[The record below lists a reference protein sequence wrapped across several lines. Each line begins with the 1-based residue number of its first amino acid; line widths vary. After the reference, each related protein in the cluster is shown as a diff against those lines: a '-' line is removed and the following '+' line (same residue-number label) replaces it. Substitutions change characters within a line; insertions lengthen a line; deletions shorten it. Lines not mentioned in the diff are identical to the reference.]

1 MPKIFTSNTLKDYL
15 FLISGSLIIALS
27 VVLFFIPNNFTTGG
41 TPGIAILLHHLTG
54 LSIST
59 LVIVINAPLLIWGT
73 KYIGKAFAIKT
84 IITLLCMSIFI
95 KLFGTTFVGI
105 AATHNI
111 LLAAI
116 FGGIFIGIGV
126 GLIIKGNSSAGGS
139 TIIAI
144 VAKKKSNIK
153 PANVILMID
162 MVIIIC
168 SIYIFKDI
176 EKALWSIISIY
187 ATSKAIDVI
196 LTGTLTT
203 KIIHITTDKA
213 AQLSE
218 AIFDNLEEKGTI
230 LTGSGLKNNNEK
242 TVIFLVM
249 DIKKIPRLKEIIQQ
263 TDDQAFLL
271 VMEASE
277 ILGRGH

>member
-1 MPKIFTSNTLKDYL
+1 MPKIFTSSALKDYI
-15 FLISGSLIIALS
+15 FLIAGSLIIALS

-41 TPGIAILLHHLTG
+41 TPGMAILLHHLTG

-73 KYIGKAFAIKT
+73 KYIGKTFAVKT
-84 IITLLCMSIFI
+84 IITLLCMSISI
-95 KLFGTTFVGI
+95 KLFGHAFVGV
-105 AATHNI
+105 AATQNI

-144 VAKKKSNIK
+144 IAKKKSNIK
-153 PANVILMID
+153 PANVILIID

-168 SIYIFKDI
+168 SIYIFQDI

-187 ATSKAIDVI
+187 STSKAIDVI

-203 KIIHITTDKA
+203 KIIHITTDNA
-213 AQLSE
+213 EQLSA
-218 AIFDNLEEKGTI
+218 AIYENLEEKGTI
-230 LTGSGLKNNNEK
+230 LKGSGLKDNEEK
-242 TVIFLVM
+242 TVVFLVM